1 MQRTRAELE
10 AMSHGDLVN
19 RVLELQDMLREG
31 LAVRDS
37 LHAVLNMILKTKAEE
52 VMRYADLGDA
62 GLSPDELELKRAWEA
77 ARHAVSN
84 PFGLMMQH
92 SLEAERHGELTEH

>member
-10 AMSHGDLVN
+10 AMSQEDLVN

-31 LAVRDS
+31 LAVRAS
-37 LHAVLNMILKTKAEE
+37 LHAVLNMVLNAKSDEVAHFADAAEPTL
-52 VMRYADLGDA
+52 D
-62 GLSPDELELKRAWEA
+62 PHELELKRAWAA

-84 PFGLMMQH
+84 PLG
-92 SLEAERHGELTEH
+92 AARKRHGA